1 MGIGNATASP
11 WPSECSISNRLSEE
25 KLRFQCSVILSF
37 RMNFALVALLNA
49 FGDSRSDNNLEF
61 SHKQLQCSGHCYHRY
76 QRVNG
81 LLKKNISTGRL
92 PISLTA
98 EREKDAMQVGY
109 ITSSVMIVII
119 FIIIIIRAYTQNTYG
134 TNTYRYS
141 FRRYSFR
148 VSSSSSSSST
158 DK

>member
-11 WPSECSISNRLSEE
+11 WPSKCSISNRLSEG

-81 LLKKNISTGRL
+81 LLKKNISTRRL
-92 PISLTA
+92 PSSLTKTA
-98 EREKDAMQVGY
+98 KREKDAMQVGY
-109 ITSSVMIVII
+109 ITSSMEIVII
-119 FIIIIIRAYTQNTYG
+119 FIIIIIIKKSMQRELVMLPV
-134 TNTYRYS
+134 
-141 FRRYSFR
+141 RRTICKISCAEL
-148 VSSSSSSSST
+148 
-158 DK
+158 

>member
-1 MGIGNATASP
+1 
-11 WPSECSISNRLSEE
+11 
-25 KLRFQCSVILSF
+25 
-37 RMNFALVALLNA
+37 MNFALVALLNA

-141 FRRYSFR
+141 FRR
-148 VSSSSSSSST
+148 
-158 DK
+158 

>member
-11 WPSECSISNRLSEE
+11 WPSKCSISNRLSEG
-25 KLRFQCSVILSF
+25 KLRFQCTVILSF

-98 EREKDAMQVGY
+98 KREKDAMQVGY

-119 FIIIIIRAYTQNTYG
+119 FIVIIIVIITIIIIIIKKSMQRELVMLPV
-134 TNTYRYS
+134 
-141 FRRYSFR
+141 RRTICKISCAEL
-148 VSSSSSSSST
+148 
-158 DK
+158 